1 MAKILFVEDD
11 DEVAESVIAAL
22 KPEKHVVELVN
33 RGEHAIERLELY
45 GYDLIILDWEL
56 PNMSGV
62 EICTRF
68 RAQGGTTPILMLTGR
83 GKEADKETALD
94 SGADDY
100 LTKPFGVRELNARL
114 RALLRRPANVVGN
127 RLRIGLLELD
137 TSERSLLFNGGPVS
151 LQPKEFAILEFFM
164 RHPDTVH
171 STEILVNSIW
181 SSDSS
186 GSIQSLYTYMKSLR
200 KKISGSDGECAIKTV
215 HGVGYK
221 LVSK

>member
-1 MAKILFVEDD
+1 
-11 DEVAESVIAAL
+11 
-22 KPEKHVVELVN
+22 
-33 RGEHAIERLELY
+33 
-45 GYDLIILDWEL
+45 
-56 PNMSGV
+56 
-62 EICTRF
+62 
-68 RAQGGTTPILMLTGR
+68 LMLTGR
-83 GKEADKETALD
+83 GKETDKETALD

-114 RALLRRPANVVGN
+114 RALLRRPANVLGS
-127 RLRIGLLELD
+127 RLEVGLLVLD
-137 TSERSLLFNGGPVS
+137 SSERSVRFNGNSVN

-200 KKISGSDGECAIKTV
+200 KKIAGPDGECCIKTV

>member
-1 MAKILFVEDD
+1 VAKILFVEDD